1 MNRKDDH
8 LFLAKQSTASH
19 NSFDDMIINHHASI
33 PKYNLDE
40 INITT
45 HVCGFELTTP
55 FFINAITGG
64 SDYAKQINQKLANI
78 AEKCQIAMATGSF
91 SPALKNA
98 EYIDDFLYIHNKN
111 IISMTNIGA
120 DKSFAAMQQA
130 LSYTNANILQIH
142 LNTLQELLM
151 DEGDHNFSDWSN
163 NITTAITK
171 LNTPIIV
178 KEVGFG
184 MSKETI
190 QSLINLGVKT
200 IDISGKGG
208 TNFAYIEN
216 SRNNNPIE
224 YLNNWGI
231 STVNSLINSIPYQSQ
246 CDFIASGGI
255 RNALDIVKCFILGA
269 KAVGISQTFL
279 NWVVE
284 YDEHVVIE
292 KVEQLKHEIK
302 KIMCLLNCK
311 CLSELKNIDYYLINN
326 TLQYKLQITEK

>member
-1 MNRKDDH
+1 MNRKNDH
-8 LFLAKQSTASH
+8 LLLARQSTALH

-45 HVCGFELTTP
+45 CICGFELATP

-64 SDYAKQINQKLANI
+64 SEYAKQINQKLANI

-91 SPALKNA
+91 SPALKNS
-98 EYIDDFLYIHNKN
+98 EYVDDFLYIHNKS
-111 IISMTNIGA
+111 ILSMTNIGA
-120 DKSFAAMQQA
+120 DKSFFAMQQA
-130 LSYTNANILQIH
+130 ISYTNADILQIH

-151 DEGDHNFSDWSN
+151 YEGDHNFNEWSN
-163 NITTAITK
+163 NITSAITE
-171 LNTPIIV
+171 LNIPIIV

-184 MSKETI
+184 MSKNTI
-190 QSLINLGVKT
+190 HSLIDLGVKT

-216 SRNNNPIE
+216 SRSNNPIE

-231 STVNSLINSIPYQSQ
+231 STVNSLLNSIPYQSQ
-246 CDFIASGGI
+246 CDFIASGGV

-284 YDEHVVIE
+284 YEEHVVVE
-292 KVEQLKHEIK
+292 KIEQLKLEIK

-311 CLSELKNIDYYLINN
+311 CLSELRNIDYYLIND
-326 TLQYKLQITEK
+326 TLHYHQQITEK